1 MKLMEFLDRISADY
15 ETSDHCPTFTAQQ
28 MASQQHVPGIKVAK
42 PVIVIADGV
51 FYMCVLPAS
60 YKIDFDTL
68 KRLIGA
74 DEIELATEIE
84 MARLF
89 SDCALGAEPPFGI
102 LYGLITFMDTSLE
115 DDDYIVFQGGT
126 HVTSVK
132 MDMGE
137 YKRLARPRVISFCY
151 PAL

>member
-15 ETSDHCPTFTAQQ
+15 ETSDHQPTFTAQQ

-42 PVIVIADGV
+42 PVIVKADGV

-74 DEIELATEIE
+74 DEIELATPFASSPTPTPAS
-84 MARLF
+84 MAQMLQKP
-89 SDCALGAEPPFGI
+89 SS
-102 LYGLITFMDTSLE
+102 MN
-115 DDDYIVFQGGT
+115 
-126 HVTSVK
+126 
-132 MDMGE
+132 
-137 YKRLARPRVISFCY
+137 
-151 PAL
+151 